1 MKKWHAKFCG
11 IRIRSFWDI
20 LITRFSRN
28 LKKLPHANE
37 NIFFEENAGLHTFS
51 DVFSWKRLNMAIC
64 KLHILVPKS
73 AKERIETIFESIGQ
87 TIQDLA
93 DFSFIFWQICIA
105 YISGTNPFKKKSFD
119 KFCGSDNCS
128 KRVKFRKNWPSR
140 SREKAVTERTD
151 GQMSDGQRT
160 EDPRTTMNIQLPLKV
175 NGTN

>member
-1 MKKWHAKFCG
+1 MKKRHAKFCG
-11 IRIRSFWDI
+11 IRIRSFRDI

-37 NIFFEENAGLHTFS
+37 NNFFEENAGLRTFS

-64 KLHILVPKS
+64 KLHIPILEFP
-73 AKERIETIFESIGQ
+73 KERIETIFRTIGEAV
-87 TIQDLA
+87 QDLA

-140 SREKAVTERTD
+140 SREKAVTERTEV
-151 GQMSDGQRT
+151 GQTEDRGRTDRGRTEVGQR
-160 EDPRTTMNIQLPLKV
+160 
-175 NGTN
+175 